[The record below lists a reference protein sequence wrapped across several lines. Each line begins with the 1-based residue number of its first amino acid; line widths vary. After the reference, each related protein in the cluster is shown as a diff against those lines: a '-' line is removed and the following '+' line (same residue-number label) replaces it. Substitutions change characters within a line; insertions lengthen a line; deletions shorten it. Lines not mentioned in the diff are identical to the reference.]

1 MRKLLALIVVAAV
14 PASLGVA
21 SATAD
26 DASVQAAKTR
36 TVRVGDNF
44 FSPKTI
50 TVKKRTIVKW
60 AWGTDGRTST
70 DVEHNVRGYKGNK
83 FRSAYKTEGTFRKRI
98 TKTTRILC
106 DVHATTMR
114 MTIKV
119 KK

>member
-1 MRKLLALIVVAAV
+1 VRKLVALFVPVALIAASV
-14 PASLGVA
+14 PA
-21 SATAD
+21 ATAD

-60 AWGTDGRTST
+60 VWGTDGATET
-70 DVEHNVRGYKGNK
+70 DVEHNVRGWKGNK
-83 FRSAYKTEGTFRKRI
+83 FRSAYKTEGSYRKRI